1 MFDLKIAGLKLVLN
15 KQYLIREKNLISF
28 FKNSLFL
35 VQSILNEC
43 NAIIIIFN
51 IMLEIQILNLSYQL
65 IVITNDTIAWILCNE
80 SLICGNP
87 LQFIIISSLQ
97 SFAVLTEKFLS
108 KKLNIK
114 NTNRNSCRNRNK
126 IIQKI
131 SKVHFQRKQRSIS
144 AKHRH
149 Q

>member
-65 IVITNDTIAWILCNE
+65 IVITNDTIA
-80 SLICGNP
+80 
-87 LQFIIISSLQ
+87 
-97 SFAVLTEKFLS
+97 
-108 KKLNIK
+108 
-114 NTNRNSCRNRNK
+114 
-126 IIQKI
+126 
-131 SKVHFQRKQRSIS
+131 
-144 AKHRH
+144 
-149 Q
+149 